1 MQKPIES
8 EIEGDV
14 DKWQSVRI
22 LEQLKRVIV
31 QQTSLASTIFTVVR
45 LICNTL
51 LCESISSSYDYSSAS
66 TGNVVYRT
74 FRCWIFQGCDL
85 GSYYFEC
92 LLGVLKPYVQ

>member
-51 LCESISSSYDYSSAS
+51 LCESISSSYDYSSALS
-66 TGNVVYRT
+66 GNIGY
-74 FRCWIFQGCDL
+74 
-85 GSYYFEC
+85 
-92 LLGVLKPYVQ
+92 LGVGPSRVVTLYHYTSNAFSVYYVE

>member
-8 EIEGDV
+8 EIDGDV

-45 LICNTL
+45 LMC
-51 LCESISSSYDYSSAS
+51 AH
-66 TGNVVYRT
+66 
-74 FRCWIFQGCDL
+74 
-85 GSYYFEC
+85 YYVKA
-92 LLGVLKPYVQ
+92 LAVHMIILQH